1 MGGLEIEW
9 AEPADISLW
18 MASRFINQ
26 IVECFNRTGHILNRF
41 EQDRTGSYEPHDPVI
56 PCLRKLVVC
65 NHRDSLRFTFSK
77 VYIIEP
83 PSIAKLW
90 HFGRPSPTFHVSFV
104 LVAPRIP
111 SIQSLDTG
119 YHGFVGA
126 LAMPLNLQNIQFESV
141 WGESRMV
148 HTVYSDDTV
157 M

>member
-1 MGGLEIEW
+1 VASVLGSMGGLEIEW

-83 PSIAKLW
+83 PSIAKL
-90 HFGRPSPTFHVSFV
+90 
-104 LVAPRIP
+104 
-111 SIQSLDTG
+111 
-119 YHGFVGA
+119 
-126 LAMPLNLQNIQFESV
+126 
-141 WGESRMV
+141 
-148 HTVYSDDTV
+148 
-157 M
+157 